1 MLFKRKIDLVVLAG
15 GKGSRIKEFLN
26 NNPKPMLKFNKKY
39 FLNYILRKACSYN
52 FKKIY
57 ILTGFKSH
65 VIFKSFHNKIFNFIQ
80 IICIKEK
87 KEMGTGGALYSL
99 KKKVGD
105 FILVNGD
112 TLFDID
118 YNELIKCTKND
129 KIGSIALVRNFK
141 QKSNQ
146 LEKLSIKKGL
156 VKFENKGNFMNGG
169 VYFFKKKFFNLI
181 KNKNISLERD
191 ILQKKINQKKIN
203 GKIFNNFFIDIGS
216 KETLKIAS
224 KEIKKNFSKPAVF
237 LDRDGVINYDYGYVH
252 EINKFKFKKGV
263 LDGLRYLT
271 QKNYYIFIVT
281 NQAGIGK
288 EIFTLKKFSDLHLY
302 LKNFFIKKGI
312 YISDV
317 QFSPFHVKAKKKKY
331 KKKSGFR
338 KPGNLMIKNI
348 IQNWDINLNKSFMIG
363 DKKNDQLAA
372 KKSNLRFYFAED
384 NFFEQIKKISNNY

>member
-1 MLFKRKIDLVVLAG
+1 MLIKKKIDLVILAG
-15 GKGSRIKEFLN
+15 GKGSRIKNFLKD
-26 NNPKPMLKFNKKY
+26 NPKPMLKFNKKY

-52 FKKIY
+52 FNKIY
-57 ILTGFKSH
+57 ILAGFRSH
-65 VIFKSFHNKIFNFIQ
+65 VIFKNFHNKIFNFIK

-99 KKKVGD
+99 RKKVDD
-105 FILVNGD
+105 FILINGD

-118 YNELIKCTKND
+118 YNELIKSTKND

-146 LEKLSIKKGL
+146 LETLSLKKGL
-156 VKFENKGNFMNGG
+156 IKYENKGNFMNGG
-169 VYFFKKKFFNLI
+169 VYFFKRKFLNSIENKK
-181 KNKNISLERD
+181 ISLESN
-191 ILQKKINQKKIN
+191 ILPKTINQKKIN

-271 QKNYYIFIVT
+271 EKNYYIFIVT

-288 EIFTLKKFSDLHLY
+288 EIFTLKKFNDLHLY
-302 LKNFFIKKGI
+302 LKNFFIKNGI

-317 QFSPFHVKAKKKKY
+317 QFSPFHAKAKNKKY
-331 KKKSGFR
+331 KKNSGFR

-363 DKKNDQLAA
+363 DKKNDKLAA

-384 NFFEQIKKISNNY
+384 NFFKQIKKISNNY

>member
-1 MLFKRKIDLVVLAG
+1 LLIKKKIDLVILAG
-15 GKGSRIKEFLN
+15 GKGSRIKKFLK

-57 ILTGFKSH
+57 ILTGFRSH
-65 VIFKSFHNKIFNFIQ
+65 VIFKKFHNKIFNFIK

-99 KKKVGD
+99 RKKVGD
-105 FILVNGD
+105 FILINGD

-118 YNELIKCTKND
+118 YNELIKSTKND

-141 QKSNQ
+141 QKSNK
-146 LEKLSIKKGL
+146 LETLSIKKGL
-156 VKFENKGNFMNGG
+156 VKYENKGNFMNGG
-169 VYFFKKKFFNLI
+169 VYFFKKKFLNSI
-181 KNKNISLERD
+181 ENKKISLESD
-191 ILQKKINQKKIN
+191 ILPKTINQKKIN

-224 KEIKKNFSKPAVF
+224 KEIKKNFSKTAVF

-252 EINKFKFKKGV
+252 EINKFKLKKGV

-288 EIFTLKKFSDLHLY
+288 EIFTLKKFNDLHLY
-302 LKNFFIKKGI
+302 LKNFFIKNGI

-317 QFSPFHVKAKKKKY
+317 QFSPFHIKAKKKKY

-384 NFFEQIKKISNNY
+384 NFFKQIKKISNNY

>member
-288 EIFTLKKFSDLHLY
+288 EIFTLKKFNDLHLY

-363 DKKNDQLAA
+363 DKKKDQLAA
-372 KKSNLRFYFAED
+372 RKSNLRFYFAED
-384 NFFEQIKKISNNY
+384 NFFKQIKKISNNY

>member
-1 MLFKRKIDLVVLAG
+1 MLIKKKIDLVILAG
-15 GKGSRIKEFLN
+15 GKGSRIKKFLK

-57 ILTGFKSH
+57 ILTGFRSH
-65 VIFKSFHNKIFNFIQ
+65 VIFKKFHNKIFNFIK

-99 KKKVGD
+99 RKKVGD
-105 FILVNGD
+105 FILINGD

-118 YNELIKCTKND
+118 YNELIKSTKND

-141 QKSNQ
+141 QKSNK
-146 LEKLSIKKGL
+146 LETLSIKKGL
-156 VKFENKGNFMNGG
+156 VKYENKGHFMNGG
-169 VYFFKKKFFNLI
+169 VYFFKRKFLNSIENKK
-181 KNKNISLERD
+181 ISLESD
-191 ILQKKINQKKIN
+191 ILPKTINQKKIN

-252 EINKFKFKKGV
+252 EINKFKLKKGV

-288 EIFTLKKFSDLHLY
+288 EIFTLKKFNDLHLY
-302 LKNFFIKKGI
+302 LKNFFIKNGI

-317 QFSPFHVKAKKKKY
+317 QFSPFHIKAKKKKY

-384 NFFEQIKKISNNY
+384 NFFKQIKKISNNY

>member
-15 GKGSRIKEFLN
+15 GKGSRIKKFLK

-317 QFSPFHVKAKKKKY
+317 QFSPFHVKAKRKKY

-363 DKKNDQLAA
+363 DKKKDQLAA
-372 KKSNLRFYFAED
+372 RKSNLRFYFAED
-384 NFFEQIKKISNNY
+384 NFFKQIKKISNNY